1 MATQSAAELLAVRL
15 YPWSAADIREIAAAY
30 LADPAHG
37 DFTDLD
43 LHEHTRAAELTDAEL
58 EQLEQDVHRIRF
70 EHFRRLGQDPPPQPV
85 AIE

>member
-15 YPWSAADIREIAAAY
+15 YPWSAADILEIAAAY

-43 LHEHTRAAELTDAEL
+43 LHEHTRAAELSDAEL
-58 EQLEQDVHRIRF
+58 ERLEQDVQRIRF